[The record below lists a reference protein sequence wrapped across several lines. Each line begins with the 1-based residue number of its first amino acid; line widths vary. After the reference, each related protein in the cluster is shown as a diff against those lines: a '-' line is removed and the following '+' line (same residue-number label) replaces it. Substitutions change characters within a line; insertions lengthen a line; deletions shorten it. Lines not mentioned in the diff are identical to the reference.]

1 MYLIINICSLII
13 YEYGFHD
20 SCEKDES
27 KEEKDD
33 DESKD
38 VSTDYGPPI
47 RTFFN
52 IPNVLPIGHI
62 GRISFEVF

>member
-1 MYLIINICSLII
+1 MWTPQYIKHTLIGKSLAPLVVYLIIYICSLII

-33 DESKD
+33 HDESKE
-38 VSTDYGPPI
+38 VSRNGN
-47 RTFFN
+47 FF
-52 IPNVLPIGHI
+52 
-62 GRISFEVF
+62 